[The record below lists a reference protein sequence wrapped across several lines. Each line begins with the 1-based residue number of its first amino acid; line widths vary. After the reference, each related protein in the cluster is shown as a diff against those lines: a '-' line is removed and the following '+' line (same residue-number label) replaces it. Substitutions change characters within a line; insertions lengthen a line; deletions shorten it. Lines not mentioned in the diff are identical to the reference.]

1 MDPED
6 AAEVAE
12 ELFCQPCNVKEVE
25 GVQPFQVKLNCQLGL
40 FICAAC
46 NIPLDCSHPFQQTDF
61 EKINRHFRDNHLPKT
76 TGKKGGTPGIITPAA
91 FIQKLKTF
99 YSNNVPAGAP
109 YQLKKQ
115 IEHIYKPNCHLDS
128 PIEGLGLIRE
138 GVRMCIHHG
147 CFFTSISEYSIR
159 RHRRDIHGET
169 VMEKVDKDELSTV
182 TTVQKWPKGKKHVYI
197 PVTAPTEDE
206 EEPATGAPA
215 PPQFQQL
222 SDEEKVKQIM
232 EKIIAPPDAEQR
244 NQSITSNDLS
254 SFEVFADWDNILKL
268 TTTEDLEKKTRLAS
282 SDHEAHTE
290 KDKVVI
296 LQLVQAWFKR
306 AKNFAFDEMS
316 PGYRSNE
323 RLYLDKKE
331 EFRANQEG
339 QTDYR
344 YTRNAYSCVCFILL
358 LCGMHRE
365 ELDLAELVSL
375 DKNGSPV
382 DDPDSEEEVYER
394 LANVGS
400 WAILPAHS
408 SSPSH
413 QTLYDAASDFWK
425 VVQSLADGRMPVN
438 IQEEHVIVV
447 QCLMEAIF
455 CRQKVASEREHREPT
470 VVLSEIT

>member
-1 MDPED
+1 
-6 AAEVAE
+6 
-12 ELFCQPCNVKEVE
+12 
-25 GVQPFQVKLNCQLGL
+25 
-40 FICAAC
+40 
-46 NIPLDCSHPFQQTDF
+46 
-61 EKINRHFRDNHLPKT
+61 
-76 TGKKGGTPGIITPAA
+76 
-91 FIQKLKTF
+91 
-99 YSNNVPAGAP
+99 
-109 YQLKKQ
+109 
-115 IEHIYKPNCHLDS
+115 
-128 PIEGLGLIRE
+128 
-138 GVRMCIHHG
+138 
-147 CFFTSISEYSIR
+147 
-159 RHRRDIHGET
+159 
-169 VMEKVDKDELSTV
+169 
-182 TTVQKWPKGKKHVYI
+182 
-197 PVTAPTEDE
+197 VTALTE
-206 EEPATGAPA
+206 PVASAS
-215 PPQFQQL
+215 PQFQQL

-232 EKIIAPPDAEQR
+232 EKILAPPDAEQR

-254 SFEVFADWDNILKL
+254 SFEVFADWDSILKL

-296 LQLVQAWFKR
+296 LQLVQAWFIR

-344 YTRNAYSCVCFILL
+344 YTRNAYSCVYFILL

-455 CRQKVASEREHREPT
+455 CRQKVASEREHREPLLQFIVATSTDEEDVTRNEGT
-470 VVLSEIT
+470 VITSFIASLQYDMRLAFLNRNFGERNKAEYEGQFNADANLLLNSTNNNVAAILSRAIKYITRHANPSLQPRFRVASDSGRDVEILGKTGITPFSVGELEQVINKVLSDVNDAIHAATFQFKGLDDYDPSNLKEQPYNTSNCFSFVDIPENELQPYCSTLTIYIVNGGFTRAKCTLNFSNRRTR